1 MRKISNDLDL
11 NVFQGG
17 ARGMCIQVAQQA
29 NVCGQARQIDNRW
42 AEDGRAFNF
51 VELSKK
57 QAGLLAIDLM
67 KFSNGVEKN
76 KL

>member
-1 MRKISNDLDL
+1 MYRSKDLDL
-11 NVFQGG
+11 TVFQGG
-17 ARGMCIQVAQQA
+17 TRGVCIQVAQQA

-42 AEDGRAFNF
+42 VDEGRAFNF

-57 QAGLLAIDLM
+57 QAWLLAIDLM
-67 KFSNGVEKN
+67 KFSNGAEKN